1 MKAVPALSNVEAEIE
16 EADTGWEALTGG
28 QGDRDKVQL
37 GEGPEESKD
46 KEDPPRPWVPKRV
59 QAALNRSST
68 FDEYRKNRDFR
79 FLRMFSGEKD
89 QLGESIRREAKSAR
103 LEVYVESL
111 DRKKDVLE
119 LGKSCNV

>member
-1 MKAVPALSNVEAEIE
+1 MIETKFNLAKGRKSQKTRRTRRDLGFPNEFKLPSTRAQLSMNI
-16 EADTGWEALTGG
+16 G
-28 QGDRDKVQL
+28 
-37 GEGPEESKD
+37 
-46 KEDPPRPWVPKRV
+46 
-59 QAALNRSST
+59 
-68 FDEYRKNRDFR
+68 KNRDFR